1 MEVTGFTKTF
11 AMDQG
16 AILGNDQTFQ
26 ALFNAPLTDGKR
38 GGICTGLSM
47 IWAARRMMFHDET
60 PAERQA
66 ALVSGAGFRWGG
78 QSQDI
83 HTVSRASGGSG
94 SFEEQIQNNYGEAL
108 RVYALRIRGGSLVQ
122 GTGTSAEMASAVVAD
137 VKAAG
142 GYYLWLLV
150 LDTPTGVAG
159 HMCAS
164 YASKG
169 TLGLNRHFYF
179 FDPNMGEYRVGTGE
193 AATLL
198 AGVFDAYA
206 AGNMTCS
213 LALAFEVE
221 RG

>member
-1 MEVTGFTKTF
+1 MDVQGYTKTF

-16 AILGNDQTFQ
+16 TILGNDQTFQ

-38 GGICTGLSM
+38 GGICSGLSM

-60 PAERQA
+60 PDQRQS
-66 ALVSGAGFRWGG
+66 ALVAGSGFRWGG

-83 HTVSRASGGSG
+83 HVASRGAGGG
-94 SFEEQIQNNYGEAL
+94 GTFEEQIANNYGEAL

-122 GTGTSAEMASAVVAD
+122 GTGTSSEMADAVVSD

-169 TLGLNRHFYF
+169 TLGMNRHFYF

-193 AATLL
+193 AAALL
-198 AGVFDAYA
+198 TGVFDAYA
-206 AGNMTCS
+206 GDNMPCS